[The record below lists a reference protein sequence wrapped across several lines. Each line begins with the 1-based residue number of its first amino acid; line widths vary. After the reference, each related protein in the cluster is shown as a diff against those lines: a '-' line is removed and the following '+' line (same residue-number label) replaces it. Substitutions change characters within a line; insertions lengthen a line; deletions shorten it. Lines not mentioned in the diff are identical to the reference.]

1 MTTLSTLDWFAS
13 HVVEGIL
20 VVLILCLFLV
30 VLEGFRFFRV
40 RLAEC
45 EEAHVIR
52 DQDDLEFVGLMGEWI
67 GYENARSVG
76 RREVDKAIHSRAK
89 EMAERLEQIKNR
101 KKSLADGWRSDRRAG
116 RMARQ
121 NNWFVRLI
129 GGKA

>member
-1 MTTLSTLDWFAS
+1 MISLADYFQLHGSKPHPELTPQ
-13 HVVEGIL
+13 
-20 VVLILCLFLV
+20 
-30 VLEGFRFFRV
+30 V
-40 RLAEC
+40 R
-45 EEAHVIR
+45 
-52 DQDDLEFVGLMGEWI
+52 
-67 GYENARSVG
+67 ENARSVG

-101 KKSLADGWRSDRRAG
+101 KKSLAEGWRSDRRAG